1 MYRIETK
8 MKSGYCWIERDYKVA
23 SYKNINSKKSS
34 SE

>member
-8 MKSGYCWIERDYKVA
+8 MKLGYCWIEMDCIVV
-23 SYKNINSKKSS
+23 SYKNIDLKKSS